1 MRSSY
6 KTEDYDFKTFK
17 SSHLTTKEELIQSIS
32 RRKAKYEQEANTDT
46 MRSSAFYFVLLT
58 LLDHFQK
65 RIEATHFL
73 ETLPDWWIYSYDI
86 NHQGAALK
94 LEHVS
99 EVTIDEKHE
108 FSSWSTDTSFLL
120 VEVQTKLL
128 TVEQFSQMYGVEQV
142 TVRQWIRRGKLRTA
156 SKQGNEWRIPSLTD
170 IRPRGY
176 ETAQYIWKSPLP
188 DLPAEYEYLNNYRL
202 ATFLQDPEDKTHFK
216 IKFVPVN
223 GGSTNLTNNS
233 KPYELLYT
241 AKEKEKLE
249 MLMIAHPQIQYVDS
263 LLTND

>member
-6 KTEDYDFKTFK
+6 KTEDYDFNTFK
-17 SSHLTTKEELIQSIS
+17 NSQMTTKEELIQSIS
-32 RRKAKYEQEANTDT
+32 RRKAKYEKEANTDT

-73 ETLPDWWIYSYDI
+73 ETLPDWWVYSYDI
-86 NHQGAALK
+86 NHQGATLN

-99 EVTIDEKHE
+99 EVTVNEKHE
-108 FSSWSTDTSFLL
+108 ISSWIANTSFLL
-120 VEVQTKLL
+120 VQVQTKQL

-156 SKQGNEWRIPSLTD
+156 SKQGNEWRISSLTD

-176 ETAQYIWKSPLP
+176 ESAQYIWQGPLP
-188 DLPAEYEYLNNYRL
+188 DLPEEYEYLNNYRL
-202 ATFLQDPEDKTHFK
+202 ATFLQDREDKTHFK
-216 IKFVPVN
+216 IKFIPVN
-223 GGSTNLTNNS
+223 GGNTNLVSGTE
-233 KPYELLYT
+233 PCELLCT
-241 AKEKEKLE
+241 GKEKEKLE
-249 MLMIAHPQIQYVDS
+249 MLMIAHPQIQYVD
-263 LLTND
+263 NY